1 MMQKQIPASSSLVH
15 LFKGF
20 HGGKCKFHVDD
31 VTFFLEHMSPMV
43 TMFSKVTGWD
53 LLSLMARPAE
63 ASGALLTDNVLS
75 GLGTDVSNLPRVGN
89 HVKVDTSGNTDENQG
104 NGNPTILGK
113 GKNKGRGK
121 GQPTGSRKKHGCR
134 EVQSTQL

>member
-1 MMQKQIPASSSLVH
+1 MMQKQMPASSSLVH

-31 VTFFLEHMSPMV
+31 VTFFLEHVSPMV

>member
-1 MMQKQIPASSSLVH
+1 
-15 LFKGF
+15 
-20 HGGKCKFHVDD
+20 
-31 VTFFLEHMSPMV
+31 MSPMV